1 MGKFDGMDP
10 KLVRDLLAEVK
21 QAAGELRTIE
31 GRVTQVMSGAGLA
44 TRAMHRP
51 GQVADAIDTMS
62 KDVNARL
69 TVLEKREDA
78 PRGADAGKDP
88 VRVLGGNDEGKTEP
102 KDGAKTPTGSADDP
116 KEERGQDRSRYD
128 NPRADDPKTDDRKTD
143 DPKPDDRKTDEKPD
157 GKPESKPEDKPGDKP
172 DAKTDEKPDAKTDDK
187 PDAKTDDKPDDKPDV
202 KTDDKPDVKTEDKPD
217 RKGDDVSATDE
228 NKNDKK
234 DDPVKGDEPK
244 GDEPKD
250 ERDSRRDRGAE
261 PPLDPTKPQVVEVDG
276 VKVLQVPLDPPTAEE
291 LEELIRNI
299 DDIQPQDTPSLSGDT
314 TPGQIQPGGKT
325 VDAGGLSTWAND
337 GSDVVSADARPIDPA
352 ALKALIENI
361 RDVQPMDLPGV
372 EIPPTPPP
380 DTPAGPAGDAPVSG
394 DASGNPA
401 TPSPPVGYSPGTA
414 DASGTPAAPSLPVG
428 DAPSGGQG
436 DCPRTDGNGTTPAD
450 RAEGNP
456 ATPETS
462 GDRGQNG
469 TGDRNGTGYGTP
481 AGDRTGTENNTVAG
495 DRTGTDHSTPA
506 SDRTPAGDR
515 TGTENGTPT
524 GDRTGTE
531 NNTPA
536 SDRSPAGDRAGT
548 GNNTPTG
555 DRTGAEYSAP
565 AGDRGGGNGSAPA
578 AGGAGVQQWAEDGSD
593 VVSVDAEPIDP
604 AALKTLMDNVRDVQP
619 MEMPGVEV
627 PEGEWGK
634 GEWVPEDIRP
644 DGPPGAVEPGER
656 SR

>member
-21 QAAGELRTIE
+21 QAAGELRAIE
-31 GRVTQVMSGAGLA
+31 GRVAQVMSGAGLA

-51 GQVADAIDTMS
+51 GQVAEAIDTMS
-62 KDVNARL
+62 KDVNTRL

-88 VRVLGGNDEGKTEP
+88 VRVLGGNDEP
-102 KDGAKTPTGSADDP
+102 KDGAKTPTGPVDEP
-116 KEERGQDRSRYD
+116 KEERGDDRSRYD
-128 NPRADDPKTDDRKTD
+128 NPRADDPK
-143 DPKPDDRKTDEKPD
+143 
-157 GKPESKPEDKPGDKP
+157 PGDKP
-172 DAKTDEKPDAKTDDK
+172 DVKTDDKPDVKTDDKPDVKTDDK
-187 PDAKTDDKPDDKPDV
+187 PDAKTDDKPDV

-217 RKGDDVSATDE
+217 PKGDDKPDLKGDDVTATDE

-244 GDEPKD
+244 DD

-299 DDIQPQDTPSLSGDT
+299 DDVQPQDTPTLAGDT

-325 VDAGGLSTWAND
+325 VDAGLGTWAND

-361 RDVQPMDLPGV
+361 RDVQPMDMPGV
-372 EIPPTPPP
+372 EVPKGEWGNGQWAPQDIKPDGPPGSLDPGNPTTTPDP
-380 DTPAGPAGDAPVSG
+380 SG
-394 DASGNPA
+394 NPTATSGNPA
-401 TPSPPVGYSPGTA
+401 TPPETSGNPAPPSQPVGNQPPTYQPVGNPPATSDVYGNPAQPVGNQPSDTSGSAAQPVGNQPSDTSGSAAQPVGTQPS
-414 DASGTPAAPSLPVG
+414 DASGEQGNCAKTGGNDTAPGTKADPGTPG
-428 DAPSGGQG
+428 
-436 DCPRTDGNGTTPAD
+436 
-450 RAEGNP
+450 
-456 ATPETS
+456 TS
-462 GDRGQNG
+462 GDRGQ
-469 TGDRNGTGYGTP
+469 TVP
-481 AGDRTGTENNTVAG
+481 AGDRTGVENG
-495 DRTGTDHSTPA
+495 DRTGVESG
-506 SDRTPAGDR
+506 DRTGVESGDR
-515 TGTENGTPT
+515 TGTEYS
-524 GDRTGTE
+524 
-531 NNTPA
+531 TPA
-536 SDRSPAGDRAGT
+536 GGRAG
-548 GNNTPTG
+548 
-555 DRTGAEYSAP
+555 AEDS
-565 AGDRGGGNGSAPA
+565 SPA
-578 AGGAGVQQWAEDGSD
+578 AGSAGPRQWADDGGD
-593 VVSVDAEPIDP
+593 VVSVDADPLDP

-619 MEMPGVEV
+619 MEMPSVEV
-627 PEGEWGK
+627 PKGEWGK

>member
-31 GRVTQVMSGAGLA
+31 GRVAQVMSGAGLA

-62 KDVNARL
+62 KDVNTRL

-102 KDGAKTPTGSADDP
+102 KHDPKPATGSEDEP
-116 KEERGQDRSRYD
+116 KEERGDDRSRYD
-128 NPRADDPKTDDRKTD
+128 NPRADDPK
-143 DPKPDDRKTDEKPD
+143 PDV
-157 GKPESKPEDKPGDKP
+157 
-172 DAKTDEKPDAKTDDK
+172 KTDDK
-187 PDAKTDDKPDDKPDV
+187 PDVKTDDKPDVKTDDKPDVKTDDKPDV

-217 RKGDDVSATDE
+217 PKGDDKPDPKSDDVTASDE

-244 GDEPKD
+244 DD

-299 DDIQPQDTPSLSGDT
+299 EDIQPQDTPTLSGDT

-337 GSDVVSADARPIDPA
+337 GSDVVSADAKPIDPA

-361 RDVQPMDLPGV
+361 RDVQPMDMPGV
-372 EIPPTPPP
+372 EVPKGEMGNGQWAPQDIKPDGPPGSLDPGNPTTTQDTSGSPTATSGTPAQPVSYPPTTP
-380 DTPAGPAGDAPVSG
+380 DTPAANPPVTSDAYGNQSTPSQPDGNPTTGDAYGNQTTPSQPVGNQPS
-394 DASGNPA
+394 DTSGNPA
-401 TPSPPVGYSPGTA
+401 QPVGNQPSDVSGDQGNCAKTDANDTAPGNKA
-414 DASGTPAAPSLPVG
+414 DPA
-428 DAPSGGQG
+428 
-436 DCPRTDGNGTTPAD
+436 
-450 RAEGNP
+450 NP
-456 ATPETS
+456 ATSNGRGDTGTGTGTPETS
-462 GDRGQNG
+462 GDRGQ
-469 TGDRNGTGYGTP
+469 TAPAGDRTGTGYSTP
-481 AGDRTGTENNTVAG
+481 AGDRTGTE
-495 DRTGTDHSTPA
+495 
-506 SDRTPAGDR
+506 
-515 TGTENGTPT
+515 
-524 GDRTGTE
+524 
-531 NNTPA
+531 
-536 SDRSPAGDRAGT
+536 
-548 GNNTPTG
+548 
-555 DRTGAEYSAP
+555 YS
-565 AGDRGGGNGSAPA
+565 SPA
-578 AGGAGVQQWAEDGSD
+578 AGGSAGPQQWADDGSD
-593 VVSVDAEPIDP
+593 VVSVDADPLDP

-619 MEMPGVEV
+619 MDMPSVEV
-627 PEGEWGK
+627 PKGEWGK

>member
-31 GRVTQVMSGAGLA
+31 GRVAQVMSGAGLA

-51 GQVADAIDTMS
+51 GQVAEAIDTMS

-69 TVLEKREDA
+69 AVLEKREDA

-102 KDGAKTPTGSADDP
+102 KDDPKPTTGPEDEP
-116 KEERGQDRSRYD
+116 KEERGDDRSRYD
-128 NPRADDPKTDDRKTD
+128 NPRADDPK
-143 DPKPDDRKTDEKPD
+143 PDV
-157 GKPESKPEDKPGDKP
+157 
-172 DAKTDEKPDAKTDDK
+172 KTDDK
-187 PDAKTDDKPDDKPDV
+187 PDVKPDDKPDVKTGDKPDVKPDDKPDVKTDDKPDV

-217 RKGDDVSATDE
+217 PKGDDKPDPKGDDVTASDE

-244 GDEPKD
+244 DD

-291 LEELIRNI
+291 LEALIRNI
-299 DDIQPQDTPSLSGDT
+299 DDIQPQDTPTLAGDT

-337 GSDVVSADARPIDPA
+337 GSDVVSADAKPIDPA
-352 ALKALIENI
+352 ALKALVENI
-361 RDVQPMDLPGV
+361 RDVQPMDMPGV
-372 EIPPTPPP
+372 EVPKGEMGNGQWAPQDIKPDGPPGSLDPGNPTTTQ
-380 DTPAGPAGDAPVSG
+380 DT
-394 DASGNPA
+394 SGNPA
-401 TPSPPVGYSPGTA
+401 TPSQPVGN
-414 DASGTPAAPSLPVG
+414 LPVSS
-428 DAPSGGQG
+428 DAY
-436 DCPRTDGNGTTPAD
+436 
-450 RAEGNP
+450 GNP
-456 ATPETS
+456 ATPSQPVGNPPSDTSGNPAQPVGNQPSDASGDQGNCAKTDGNDTAPGNRADPANPATSNGRGDTATGTPS
-462 GDRGQNG
+462 GDRGQ
-469 TGDRNGTGYGTP
+469 TVP
-481 AGDRTGTENNTVAG
+481 AGDRTGAEN
-495 DRTGTDHSTPA
+495 STP
-506 SDRTPAGDR
+506 TGER
-515 TGTENGTPT
+515 TGTENSTPTGERTGTENSTPT

-531 NNTPA
+531 
-536 SDRSPAGDRAGT
+536 
-548 GNNTPTG
+548 
-555 DRTGAEYSAP
+555 YST
-565 AGDRGGGNGSAPA
+565 PA
-578 AGGAGVQQWAEDGSD
+578 AGGSAGPQQWADDGSD
-593 VVSVDAEPIDP
+593 VVSVDADPLDP

-619 MEMPGVEV
+619 MEMPSVEV
-627 PEGEWGK
+627 PKGEWGK

>member
-31 GRVTQVMSGAGLA
+31 GRVAQVMSGAGLA

-51 GQVADAIDTMS
+51 GQVAEAIDTMS
-62 KDVNARL
+62 KDVNTRL
-69 TVLEKREDA
+69 ATLEKREDA

-88 VRVLGGNDEGKTEP
+88 VRVLGGNDEP
-102 KDGAKTPTGSADDP
+102 KDGAKTPTGPGDEP
-116 KEERGQDRSRYD
+116 KEERGDDRSRYD
-128 NPRADDPKTDDRKTD
+128 NPRADDPKPDVKT
-143 DPKPDDRKTDEKPD
+143 
-157 GKPESKPEDKPGDKP
+157 EDKPDPKGDDKP
-172 DAKTDEKPDAKTDDK
+172 EVKTDDK
-187 PDAKTDDKPDDKPDV
+187 PDVKTDDKPDVKTDDKPDVKTDDKPDV

-217 RKGDDVSATDE
+217 PKGDDKPDRKSDDVAASDE

-244 GDEPKD
+244 DD

-299 DDIQPQDTPSLSGDT
+299 DDIQPQDTPTLAGDT

-325 VDAGGLSTWAND
+325 VDAGGLGTWAND

-352 ALKALIENI
+352 ALRALIENV
-361 RDVQPMDLPGV
+361 RDVQPMDMPGV
-372 EIPPTPPP
+372 EVPKGEWGNGQWAPQDIKPDGPPGSLDPGNPTTTPNP
-380 DTPAGPAGDAPVSG
+380 DGNPTTT
-394 DASGNPA
+394 SGNPA
-401 TPSPPVGYSPGTA
+401 TPPETSGNPATPTQPEGNQPTPAQPVGNQPTTSDAYGNPATPSQPVGNQPQDTSGNPSQPVGNQPVGNSPS
-414 DASGTPAAPSLPVG
+414 DASGNPPS
-428 DAPSGGQG
+428 DTSGGQG
-436 DCPRTDGNGTTPAD
+436 DCAKTGGNDTAPGDKPD
-450 RAEGNP
+450 PG
-456 ATPETS
+456 TPETS
-462 GDRGQNG
+462 GDRGQ
-469 TGDRNGTGYGTP
+469 TAPAGDRTGEGNGDRTGTEYSTP
-481 AGDRTGTENNTVAG
+481 AGDRTGE
-495 DRTGTDHSTPA
+495 
-506 SDRTPAGDR
+506 
-515 TGTENGTPT
+515 
-524 GDRTGTE
+524 
-531 NNTPA
+531 
-536 SDRSPAGDRAGT
+536 
-548 GNNTPTG
+548 
-555 DRTGAEYSAP
+555 
-565 AGDRGGGNGSAPA
+565 GNGGQA
-578 AGGAGVQQWAEDGSD
+578 AGSAGPQQWAGDGSD
-593 VVSVDAEPIDP
+593 VVSVDAEPLDP

-627 PEGEWGK
+627 PKGEWGT